1 MDSLDET
8 ILKYALQN
16 AIGYNGTANP
26 GSVTGRVLGERPDM
40 KADVKGLNQAVMR
53 IVKEVNAL
61 SLDQQKE
68 KLATI
73 APELLV
79 KEKKEREFKL
89 PDLPDVKGNVVM
101 RFAPNP
107 SGPLHIGHSRVVML
121 TDEYVKRYGG
131 RFINRF
137 EDTDPARVDPE
148 AYDIIPED
156 LEWLGAKVTETY
168 FQSDR
173 MEIYYDLAKKLLQ
186 NGHAYMCNCNMEGWR
201 ELKEKGAAC
210 PHHDAP
216 AEDHMA
222 LWDKMFDGSLKA
234 EEASLILK
242 TNLKD
247 PNPALR
253 DYPIIRIED
262 TPHPRTGTKYRVYP
276 LMNFSVAVDDH
287 LMGLTHVLRGKDHLN
302 NTYRQNYI
310 FDYFNWPKPVFIHY
324 GRVSIV
330 GPELST
336 SKMSKGIRE
345 GIYTGWDDPR
355 LGALRALA
363 RRGFKQEALREY
375 WIRAGLNE
383 VDVEF
388 AWETFFSFN
397 KDIIDPIARRYFF
410 VADPIPLPIEGV
422 DHLEGK
428 APLHPSDKAAGYRT
442 YSITK
447 PLKVFIS
454 KADSL
459 PSMKVRLKDLCNVDV
474 SEGKAAYAGNDKS
487 AIKQGYKI
495 IHWVS
500 EDSVKMSV
508 LMPDGTKAS
517 GLGEKGLLK
526 EAGNVVQLE
535 RFGFV
540 RIESTGAE
548 IFAVFS
554 QR

>member
-1 MDSLDET
+1 MDSLDDT

-16 AIGYNGTANP
+16 AVGYNGKASP
-26 GSVTGRVLGERPDM
+26 GSVIGRVLAEKPELKS
-40 KADVKGLNQAVMR
+40 KAKEVNQAIMR
-53 IVKEVNAL
+53 IIKEVNAL
-61 SLDQQKE
+61 TLEQQKE
-68 KLATI
+68 KLAKI

-79 KEKKEREFKL
+79 KEKKEREFRL
-89 PDLPDVKGNVVM
+89 PELPEVKGNVVM

-173 MEIYYDLAKKLLQ
+173 METYYDLAKKLLEK
-186 NGHAYMCNCNMEGWR
+186 GHAYMCCCAPDGWR

-210 PHHDAP
+210 PHREAGV
-216 AEDHMA
+216 EDSMA
-222 LWDKMFDGSLKA
+222 LWDKMFDGSLKP
-234 EEASLILK
+234 EEASLIVK
-242 TNLKD
+242 TDLKD

-253 DYPIIRIED
+253 DYPILRIED
-262 TPHPRTGTKYRVYP
+262 TAHPRTGTKYRVYP

-310 FDYFNWPKPVFIHY
+310 YDYFGWQRPVFIHY

-345 GIYTGWDDPR
+345 GIYSGWDDPR

-363 RRGFKQEALREY
+363 RRGFRQEALREY
-375 WIRAGLNE
+375 WVRAGLNE

-388 AWETFFSFN
+388 SWETFFSLN
-397 KDIIDPIARRYFF
+397 KDIIDPIAKRYFF
-410 VADPIPLPIEGV
+410 VADPVPLTIEGA

-428 APLHPSDKAAGYRT
+428 APLHPSDKSLGFRT
-442 YSITK
+442 YSLSK
-447 PLKVFIS
+447 PLKVMIPKS
-454 KADSL
+454 DSS
-459 PSMKVRLKDLCNVDV
+459 PSMKVRLKDLCNIDV
-474 SEGKAAYAGNDKS
+474 ENGKARYAGNDIS

-495 IHWVS
+495 IHWVA
-500 EDSVKMSV
+500 EGSVPTTV
-508 LMPDGTKAS
+508 LMPDGTRAC
-517 GLGEKGLLK
+517 GFAEKGLLA
-526 EAGNVVQLE
+526 ERGNVVQLE
-535 RFGFV
+535 RFGFA
-540 RIESTGAE
+540 RIESVDKA
-548 IFAVFS
+548 IVAVFAH
-554 QR
+554 R